1 MTGRRASASLA
12 YMPFASTQPAS
23 PVHGWPA
30 DRWPGTTPARDDEH
44 ALVRALRAR
53 DEDAFAGFVR
63 RHHAS
68 MVRVARLYVADST
81 VAEEVVQETWL
92 AVFTEIEDFRER
104 CSVKTWV
111 YRILVNRARSRGQ
124 REHRIVPF
132 CTLEDDERP
141 SIDPALFRD
150 GAWCT
155 PPRPWNDPERR
166 LLTLEVRDAL
176 RTALGELPERQRAVV
191 TLRDV
196 EGLNA
201 QEVVD
206 LLHISDGAQRVLLH
220 RGRTRLRA
228 ALARLL
234 DDPSARAA

>member
-1 MTGRRASASLA
+1 
-12 YMPFASTQPAS
+12 MPSTSTRSAS

-30 DRWPGTTPARDDEH
+30 DRWPGTTPACDDEH

-68 MVRVARLYVADST
+68 MIRVARLYVADRT

-92 AVFTEIEDFRER
+92 AVFTEIDDFREH
-104 CSVKTWV
+104 CSLKTWM

-132 CTLEDDERP
+132 CTLESEARP
-141 SIDPALFRD
+141 AVDPSQFRD
-150 GAWCT
+150 GAWCS

-166 LLTLEVRDAL
+166 LVTLELREAL
-176 RTALGELPERQRAVV
+176 RRALGELPERQRAVV

-196 EGLNA
+196 EGLSA
-201 QEVVD
+201 EEVVE
-206 LLHISDGAQRVLLH
+206 LLDISDGCQRVLLH

-228 ALARLL
+228 VLAEALE
-234 DDPSARAA
+234 DDRELA